1 MKPTFRGPD
10 FFSRSFFIALVALA
24 TLCICFGCSEKQGVK
39 VGDNAPAISGNDV
52 HGGTVS
58 LDRIKGKIVVIF
70 FWTNSCCGDSVKQL
84 EPIYSRYK
92 RDGLEI
98 LAVNELDSKTVVES
112 YAKNN
117 ALTFPMLAD
126 EGSKLFK
133 QYHVFGFPTIF
144 ILDRNGIVREKI
156 MGEIQTEK
164 LQKLVERQFTI
175 QKEIEANYEKAHS
188 R

>member
-1 MKPTFRGPD
+1 MYMVTRLRPVVFL
-10 FFSRSFFIALVALA
+10 SALLPLA
-24 TLCICFGCSEKQGVK
+24 TFLLCVGCDSKPQGVK
-39 VGDNAPAISGNDV
+39 IGDTPPGISGNDV
-52 HGGTVS
+52 RGENVNLGQ
-58 LDRIKGKIVVIF
+58 LKGKIVVIF

-84 EPIYSRYK
+84 EALYRQYK
-92 RDGLEI
+92 QDGLEI
-98 LAVNELDSKTVVES
+98 LAVNELDSGNAVES

-126 EGSKLFK
+126 EGANLFK

-144 ILDRNGIVREKI
+144 ILDRNGTVREKI

-175 QKEIEANYEKAHS
+175 QKEIEANYEKTHS